1 MVHISTCNKTLMHIN
16 KINESKKKN
25 ITEMTEMITND
36 SHFLSA
42 FSAAALV

>member
-1 MVHISTCNKTLMHIN
+1 MHIT

-25 ITEMTEMITND
+25 ITEMITNY

>member
-1 MVHISTCNKTLMHIN
+1 MHIN

-25 ITEMTEMITND
+25 LTEMITND
-36 SHFLSA
+36 SHFLSV